1 MLQQKKINRNNV
13 VGLEIITV
21 VLAWFW
27 KMAYL
32 REGGEKVV
40 VSQVGVTKHGT
51 SERPSVMTLHNI
63 QLK

>member
-13 VGLEIITV
+13 VGLEIIAV

-32 REGGEKVV
+32 GEGGEKVV